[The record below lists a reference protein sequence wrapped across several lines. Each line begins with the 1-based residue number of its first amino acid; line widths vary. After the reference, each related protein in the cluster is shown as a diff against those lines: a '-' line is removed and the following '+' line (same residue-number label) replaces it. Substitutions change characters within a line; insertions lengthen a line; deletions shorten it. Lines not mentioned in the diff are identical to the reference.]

1 MAYAEN
7 GQRGIMD
14 TLMFRPAKLLITI
27 VDKYSGSL
35 VVAASKRGGAKGGTK
50 AVGRGMAQYCTGDDN
65 ADGGPT
71 KALIFTLMHDEAD
84 SVVQELLRASLED
97 PGHINGMALLLD
109 ATAMV
114 RPGNGMEN
122 AESAPR
128 RAGGERMS
136 TGNTTGSTTL
146 ITCIIT
152 HGQAGEIMNVARQAG
167 ARGGTILN
175 ARGTGTEDDVKFF
188 GISLAPEKEMLL
200 IAAHNDHV
208 QAILEAVCTLPIFS
222 EPGGGIVYTT
232 PVEEIF
238 TLGQ

>member
-1 MAYAEN
+1 
-7 GQRGIMD
+7 MD
-14 TLMFRPAKLLITI
+14 TILFRPAKLLITI
-27 VDKYSGSL
+27 VDKYSGGV
-35 VVAASKRGGAKGGTK
+35 VVAASKRGGARGGTK
-50 AVGRGMAQYCTGDDN
+50 AVGRGMAQYFTGDGN
-65 ADGGPT
+65 ADGAPT

-84 SVVQELLRASLED
+84 SVVRELLRASLED
-97 PGHINGMALLLD
+97 PGHINGIALLLD
-109 ATAMV
+109 SSAMV
-114 RPGNGMEN
+114 RPGSGMEN
-122 AESAPR
+122 AESAPK

-136 TGNTTGSTTL
+136 TGNTGSNTL

-152 HGQAGEIMNVARQAG
+152 HGQAGEIMSVARQAG
-167 ARGGTILN
+167 AKGGTILN

-200 IAAHNDHV
+200 IAAHSDHV
-208 QAILEAVCTLPIFS
+208 QAILEAVCRLPIFS